1 MQTEDLKE
9 SSKQTTAEEKHLSRK
24 LKRIQPMLLMES
36 MRLPGKRVREL
47 LEKKLLNR
55 MKRMLRSK
63 NCRTVF

>member
-9 SSKQTTAEEKHLSRK
+9 SSKQTTAEETPQQEA
-24 LKRIQPMLLMES
+24 QPMLLMES

>member
-1 MQTEDLKE
+1 MQTEDLNQ
-9 SSKQTTAEEKHLSRK
+9 SKQLPKKHLSRK

-47 LEKKLLNR
+47 LKKKLLNR
-55 MKRMLRSK
+55 MKRMLKSK

>member
-9 SSKQTTAEEKHLSRK
+9 SSKQTTAEETPQQEAQ
-24 LKRIQPMLLMES
+24 RIQPMLLMES

-55 MKRMLRSK
+55 MKG
-63 NCRTVF
+63 C